1 MRSELRW
8 TVVVV
13 VLAVA
18 GVIALWP
25 RAVSEPAAGPRPVPS
40 EQVTTNPSTGR
51 LDEAALADDAAV
63 ADDAA
68 LARARAAAGL
78 PPCPAPVPDGPPPQ
92 GRLAKVVVACLGAPG
107 AVAVGPALAGRP
119 VLLNLWASWC
129 GPCREEIPVLN
140 SYAASTGA
148 VTVLGVNVRDQPAA
162 ALALATELA
171 MAYPS
176 VTDLDNTL
184 QAALA
189 GPPVLPSNWVLRP
202 DGSVVRI
209 TDPLVFRSPDQ
220 ITAAVQAALQR
231 R

>member
-8 TVVVV
+8 TIVVM

-25 RAVSEPAAGPRPVPS
+25 RAATVSEPAAGTRPVPS
-40 EQVTTNPSTGR
+40 AQITAAPDTGR
-51 LDEAALADDAAV
+51 PDTGRP
-63 ADDAA
+63 DDAA
-68 LARARAAAGL
+68 LATARAAAEL
-78 PPCPAPVPDGPPPQ
+78 PPCPAPVPGGPTAQ
-92 GRLAKVVVACLGAPG
+92 GPLAEIVVACLGPPG
-107 AVAVGPALAGRP
+107 TVALGPALAGRP

-140 SYAASTGA
+140 TYAASTGA
-148 VTVLGVNVRDQPAA
+148 IAVLGVNVRDQPAA
-162 ALALATELA
+162 ALGLAAELA

-176 VTDLDNTL
+176 VTDPDNTL
-184 QAALA
+184 QAVLA

-209 TDPLVFRSPDQ
+209 IDPLVFRSPDQ
-220 ITAAVQAALQR
+220 VAAAVRTALQQQ
-231 R
+231 

>member
-8 TVVVV
+8 TIVVM

-25 RAVSEPAAGPRPVPS
+25 RATTVSEPAPRAGPVPS
-40 EQVTTNPSTGR
+40 KQI
-51 LDEAALADDAAV
+51 AAAPDVEPPA
-63 ADDAA
+63 DAA
-68 LARARAAAGL
+68 LASARAAAGL
-78 PPCPAPVPDGPPPQ
+78 PPCPAPAPGGSTAQGP
-92 GRLAKVVVACLGAPG
+92 LAEVVVACLGAPG
-107 AVAVGPALAGRP
+107 AVRLGQALSGRP

-140 SYAASTGA
+140 SYTARPDA

-162 ALALATELA
+162 ALALAADLA

-176 VTDLDNTL
+176 VTDPGPSV

-189 GPPVLPSNWVLRP
+189 APPVLPSNWVLRP

-209 TDPLVFRSPDQ
+209 TDPLVFRDPDEVA
-220 ITAAVQAALQR
+220 AAVDTALGR

>member
-8 TVVVV
+8 TIVVM
-13 VLAVA
+13 VLTVA

-25 RAVSEPAAGPRPVPS
+25 RAATVGEPAAGARPVPF
-40 EQVTTNPSTGR
+40 EQVTADP
-51 LDEAALADDAAV
+51 AAQRPDDT
-63 ADDAA
+63 A
-68 LARARAAAGL
+68 LTSARAAAAL
-78 PPCPAPVPDGPPPQ
+78 PPCPAPAPDGPTVQ
-92 GRLAKVVVACLGAPG
+92 GPLAEVVAACLGAPG
-107 AVAVGPALAGRP
+107 AVAIGPALAGRP

-140 SYAASTGA
+140 TYATGTGA
-148 VTVLGVNVRDQPAA
+148 ITVLGVNVRDQPAA
-162 ALALATELA
+162 ALALAAELA

-176 VTDLDNTL
+176 LADPDNAL

-209 TDPLVFRSPDQ
+209 TDPLVFRSSDQ
-220 ITAAVQAALQR
+220 VAAAVQTALAQP
-231 R
+231 

>member
-1 MRSELRW
+1 VTRSELRW

-25 RAVSEPAAGPRPVPS
+25 RAAPGGEPTGGVRPVPS
-40 EQVTTNPSTGR
+40 QQVSADANAGR
-51 LDEAALADDAAV
+51 PDDADDA
-63 ADDAA
+63 DDAE
-68 LARARAAAGL
+68 LARARAVAGL
-78 PPCPAPVPDGPPPQ
+78 PPCPAPAPDSPTVQGP
-92 GRLAKVVVACLGAPG
+92 LAEVVVGCLGAPG
-107 AVAVGPALAGRP
+107 AVVLGPALAGRP

-140 SYAASTGA
+140 TYATSTGA
-148 VTVLGVNVRDQPAA
+148 ITVLGVTVRDQPAA

-176 VTDLDNTL
+176 VTDPDNTL

-189 GPPVLPSNWVLRP
+189 GPPVLPTSWVLRP

-209 TDPLVFRSPDQ
+209 TDPLVFRHADRVA
-220 ITAAVQAALQR
+220 AAVQAALTQR
-231 R
+231 

>member
-8 TVVVV
+8 TIVVM

-25 RAVSEPAAGPRPVPS
+25 RAATVVEPAVGPLPVPS
-40 EQVTTNPSTGR
+40 EQITADPNTGR
-51 LDEAALADDAAV
+51 PDTGRP
-63 ADDAA
+63 DDAA
-68 LARARAAAGL
+68 LAMARAAAEL
-78 PPCPAPVPDGPPPQ
+78 PPCPAPVPGGPTAQ
-92 GRLAKVVVACLGAPG
+92 GPLAEIVVECLGAPG
-107 AVAVGPALAGRP
+107 TVALGPALAGRP

-140 SYAASTGA
+140 TYAASTGA
-148 VTVLGVNVRDQPAA
+148 IAVLGVNVRDQPAA
-162 ALALATELA
+162 ALGLAAELA

-176 VTDLDNTL
+176 VTDPDNTL

-209 TDPLVFRSPDQ
+209 IDPLVFRSPDQ
-220 ITAAVQAALQR
+220 IAAAVQTALQQQ
-231 R
+231 

>member
-8 TVVVV
+8 TIVVM

-25 RAVSEPAAGPRPVPS
+25 RAATVGEPAPGARPVPS
-40 EQVTTNPSTGR
+40 EQITADPDTGGSDIGR
-51 LDEAALADDAAV
+51 P
-63 ADDAA
+63 DDAA
-68 LARARAAAGL
+68 LVAARAAAEL
-78 PPCPAPVPDGPPPQ
+78 PPCPAPVPGGPTAQ
-92 GRLAKVVVACLGAPG
+92 GPLAEIVVECLGAPG
-107 AVAVGPALAGRP
+107 TVALGPALAGRP

-140 SYAASTGA
+140 TYAASTGA
-148 VTVLGVNVRDQPAA
+148 IAVLGVNVRDQPAA
-162 ALALATELA
+162 ALGLAAELA

-176 VTDLDNTL
+176 VTDPDNTL

-209 TDPLVFRSPDQ
+209 IDPLVFRSPDQ
-220 ITAAVQAALQR
+220 VAAAVQTALQQQ
-231 R
+231 